1 MRHAQGERKETRGF
15 RDLQRG
21 LTGERSL
28 IGGAYMDDP
37 KLLRAYLDFY
47 WPISF
52 EQARRALAVSGFLLG
67 RPLGARAV
75 IDVGSGPGPVAAA
88 FAASGA
94 TALTLLDQSPRALEL
109 ARETIPARAMIP
121 ARSSPRVGEAPR
133 GGASPL
139 SIATVAMDIA
149 EPDPSRIPLWGAA
162 DCVSF
167 GHSLN
172 EVAFDRPD
180 RVSIRARL
188 LERYAAALAPGG
200 SILAVEPALLSTSRD
215 LIAVRNLLVSR
226 GWKVL
231 APCVGREALECP
243 ALAAGEGQTCHDAV
257 RWDMPRSVESL
268 ARELKLDKESL
279 KMTWF
284 LLEPPSELTL
294 NGASRAAGVHDDAN
308 GVLDD
313 ADGTHGDA
321 DERLFRVVSDPM
333 LNKGGRVRRLLCGS
347 AGRFPLSAPAGSADA
362 ARSGFDALERGDFVR
377 VESPEPR
384 ENGWGVGAKTAVH
397 AELGGS
403 AR

>member
-1 MRHAQGERKETRGF
+1 MRHVPPQKKDMHGF

-28 IGGAYMDDP
+28 IGASYMDDP

-52 EQARRALAVSGFLLG
+52 EQARRALAVSEFLLSK
-67 RPLGARAV
+67 PLGARSV
-75 IDVGSGPGPVAAA
+75 IDAGSGPGPVAAA

-94 TALTLLDQSPRALEL
+94 TELTLLDQSARALEL
-109 ARETIPARAMIP
+109 AREAIPVRA
-121 ARSSPRVGEAPR
+121 APR
-133 GGASPL
+133 GGTPP
-139 SIATVAMDIA
+139 SIATGTMDISC
-149 EPDPSRIPLWGAA
+149 PDPSRIPLWGTA

-172 EVAFDRPD
+172 EVAFDQND
-180 RVSIRARL
+180 RVAVRASL

-200 SILAVEPALLSTSRD
+200 TILVIEPALLSTSRD

-226 GWKVL
+226 GWKAL
-231 APCVGREALECP
+231 APCIGRAALECP

-257 RWDMPRSVESL
+257 RWEMPRSVESL
-268 ARELKLDKESL
+268 ARELGLDKESL

-284 LLEPPSELTL
+284 LLEPPRDLT
-294 NGASRAAGVHDDAN
+294 GG
-308 GVLDD
+308 GDD
-313 ADGTHGDA
+313 ADGARGDLGVAGNRA
-321 DERLFRVVSDPM
+321 DEGLFRVVSDPM

-347 AGRFPLSAPAGSADA
+347 TGRFPLSAPAGSADA

-384 ENGWGVGAKTAVH
+384 ENGWGVGTKTVVH
-397 AELGGS
+397 EELGRS

>member
-1 MRHAQGERKETRGF
+1 MSRAHPEKKDIHGF

-21 LTGERSL
+21 LTGDRSL
-28 IGGAYMDDP
+28 IGASYMDDP

-52 EQARRALAVSGFLLG
+52 EQARRALAVSEFLLG
-67 RPLGARAV
+67 RPLGARSV
-75 IDVGSGPGPVAAA
+75 IDAGSGPGPVAAA

-94 TALTLLDQSPRALEL
+94 TALTLLDQSARALEL
-109 ARETIPARAMIP
+109 AREAVPARA
-121 ARSSPRVGEAPR
+121 VPR
-133 GGASPL
+133 GGTPP

-149 EPDPSRIPLWGAA
+149 NPDPSRIPLWGAA

-172 EVAFDRPD
+172 EVAFDRGD
-180 RVSIRARL
+180 RVEVRARL

-200 SILAVEPALLSTSRD
+200 AILAVEPALLATSRD

-226 GWKVL
+226 GWRAL
-231 APCVGREALECP
+231 APCVGRAALECP

-257 RWDMPRSVESL
+257 RWEMPRSVESL
-268 ARELKLDKESL
+268 ARELGLDKESL

-284 LLEPPSELTL
+284 LLEPPRNLTG
-294 NGASRAAGVHDDAN
+294 GA
-308 GVLDD
+308 
-313 ADGTHGDA
+313 GDTSA
-321 DERLFRVVSDPM
+321 DEGLFRVVSDPM
-333 LNKGGRVRRLLCGS
+333 LNKGGRVRRLLCGR
-347 AGRFPLSAPAGSADA
+347 AGRFPLSAPAGSADG

-384 ENGWGVGAKTAVH
+384 ENGWGVGAKTVVH
-397 AELGGS
+397 GELGRS

>member
-28 IGGAYMDDP
+28 IGGAYMNDP

-226 GWKVL
+226 GWRVV
-231 APCVGREALECP
+231 APCVGRAALECP

-284 LLEPPSELTL
+284 LLEPPSELT
-294 NGASRAAGVHDDAN
+294 AG
-308 GVLDD
+308 GS
-313 ADGTHGDA
+313 A
-321 DERLFRVVSDPM
+321 DEGLFRVVSDPM
-333 LNKGGRVRRLLCGS
+333 LNKGGRVRRLLCGR

-384 ENGWGVGAKTAVH
+384 ENGWGIGAKTTVH
-397 AELGGS
+397 AEMGGS